1 MLNVIKAMGVEKTV
15 GFKPAGGVRTAEDAQ
30 IYLDMA
36 DRIFGSD
43 WADNKHYRFG
53 ASSLLANLLHTLGEG
68 EKAAEGGY

>member
-1 MLNVIKAMGVEKTV
+1 
-15 GFKPAGGVRTAEDAQ
+15 
-30 IYLDMA
+30 MA